1 MDAQSIVASSEA
13 AAPELASSAPILE
26 ATASDDAAATE
37 DTSAAD
43 AAAANQ
49 AVSDKIDA
57 VMNKAGGDSTP
68 EVSAINQEIPNNYR
82 PPPKQNQK
90 PRERRERPNI
100 FDHGLLKSMDL
111 SFVGG
116 DLANPRSRGGGS

>member
-13 AAPELASSAPILE
+13 AAPELASSAPVLE

-57 VMNKAGGDSTP
+57 VMNKAGGETP